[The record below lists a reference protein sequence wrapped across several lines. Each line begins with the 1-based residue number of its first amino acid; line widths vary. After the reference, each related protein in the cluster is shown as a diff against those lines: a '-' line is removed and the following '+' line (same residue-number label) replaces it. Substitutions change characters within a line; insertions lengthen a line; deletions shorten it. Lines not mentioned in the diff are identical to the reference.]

1 MRELLFTMAVFALL
15 DRLFC
20 LPLWFSLPIII
31 IALIYDYFLKITEI
45 RSRSELES
53 FKLFMSKKD

>member
-20 LPLWFSLPIII
+20 LPLWLSLPIII
-31 IALIYDYFLKITEI
+31 VALVYDYFLKITEI
-45 RSRSELES
+45 RSRSELEAI
-53 FKLFMSKKD
+53 KLLSKKD